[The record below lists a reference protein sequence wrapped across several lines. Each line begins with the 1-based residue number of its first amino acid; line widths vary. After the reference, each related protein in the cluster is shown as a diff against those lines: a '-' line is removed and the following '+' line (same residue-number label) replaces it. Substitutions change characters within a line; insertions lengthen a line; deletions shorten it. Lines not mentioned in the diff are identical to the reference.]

1 MATGLESGGEGGVFT
16 RAHRLLV
23 LVLWVHVPALAAAG
37 LVLGESVDEVAL
49 ASLALVAFALA
60 GTAIRS
66 RLLAA
71 VAITLGLLTA
81 SGIFVHYA
89 NGSTGAHV
97 HFLLAICA
105 ISFYRHVTMLG
116 VGVAAAGVYHLASAV
131 LSGEMAFAASHTGAI
146 TVLALLLAV
155 GWRLTRDTGAGDRSG
170 DRFRISFEEAP
181 IGMAVLK
188 PSGEIL
194 EANRTMSGIL
204 GYKHASLV
212 GMNVNSLVHVDD
224 KPELG
229 QAWEEMG
236 NTPAHTASEW
246 MRCLTADGLLV
257 WGKVSLSLVPRT
269 DEHPAMVVLQLED
282 ATHPYEERRR
292 LEDLIRGKDELVAAV
307 GDEIREP
314 LGLLIDLTDLA
325 EHSHVD
331 TRDTL
336 PRIEAHARNIASMV
350 DDLVISARAGTAPP
364 STAAQTLHA
373 EQLCREVIATT
384 QGAED
389 AAVDFRAN
397 ALWADPALTRHI
409 VTNLVGNAARYG
421 GSSISVRT
429 VSSGPDTVIQ
439 VADNGPELPE
449 AERERMFSGDL
460 ARGAPVTK
468 PAAVGLSL
476 AVSRHLARQMDG
488 DLVYRRTGDG
498 ENIFELRLPS
508 EPFSEIPRR
517 RGVMGEN
524 VSAVATPSLWDPFS
538 RRS

>member
-1 MATGLESGGEGGVFT
+1 MVAGLEAGGGGGGFT

-23 LVLWVHVPALAAAG
+23 VLLWAHVPALAAAG
-37 LVLGESVDEVAL
+37 LLFGEPVTEVILTSLTL
-49 ASLALVAFALA
+49 AAFALA
-60 GTAIRS
+60 GVAIRS
-66 RLLAA
+66 PRLAA
-71 VAITLGLLTA
+71 VTVTLGLLAA

-89 NGSTGAHV
+89 DGSTTSHV
-97 HFLLAICA
+97 HFFLAICA
-105 ISFYRHVTMLG
+105 VSFYRHALTLG
-116 VGVAAAGVYHLASAV
+116 VGVGAVGVYHLAAAV
-131 LSGEMAFAASHTGAI
+131 GSGEMAGAASHTGAI
-146 TVLALLLAV
+146 AMLALLLAV
-155 GWRLTRDTGAGDRSG
+155 GWRLARDTGGGDRSG

-194 EANRTMSGIL
+194 EVNRAMTGSL
-204 GYKHASLV
+204 GYSHASLV
-212 GMNVNSLVHVDD
+212 GVNINSLVHVDD
-224 KPELG
+224 KAELG
-229 QAWEEMG
+229 EAWEKMG
-236 NTPAHTASEW
+236 NSTGHTASEW

-269 DEHPAMVVLQLED
+269 NQHPAMVVLQLED

-292 LEDLIRGKDELVAAV
+292 LEDLIRGKDEFVAAV

-325 EHSHVD
+325 DHSHVD

-336 PRIEAHARNIASMV
+336 PRIEAHARNIASIV
-350 DDLVISARAGTAPP
+350 DDLVISARAGTAPL
-364 STAAQTLHA
+364 SAAAQALDA
-373 EQLCREVIATT
+373 EQLCREVIAATP
-384 QGAED
+384 GAGS
-389 AAVDFRAN
+389 ATVDFRSHD
-397 ALWADPALTRHI
+397 LWADPALTRHI
-409 VTNLVGNAARYG
+409 VSNLVGNAVRYG

-449 AERERMFSGDL
+449 SERERMFSGDL

-498 ENIFELRLPS
+498 DNIFELRLPS
-508 EPFSEIPRR
+508 EPLSEIPRR
-517 RGVMGEN
+517 RGVMGGN
-524 VSAVATPSLWDPFS
+524 VSAVAPPSL
-538 RRS
+538 